1 MELEYPKSLARFYD
15 LIYHQIRDE
24 TDLDFFKNEAVR
36 TNGKIL
42 EIGVGTGRLFT
53 NALKNGSDIYG
64 IDVSESMLNVL
75 YDKLDRNEHYRVS
88 LQDMIDFKFD
98 FRFDLIVAPFRV
110 IMHIPEK
117 SDQLKAINNV
127 YKHLNKGGRF
137 IFDTFIPDL
146 KALLNGM
153 KDVTDFEGEYEPGKK
168 VRRIVSTTPDLL
180 NQIINVRFLM
190 EWDENGRLE
199 REEWSTPMR
208 YFFRFEIE
216 HLIERSKFGKYKILG
231 DYKGHELNRDSK
243 EFIVVCE
250 K

>member
-1 MELEYPKSLARFYD
+1 MEGYPKSLARFYD
-15 LIYHQIRDE
+15 LIYHQLRDD

-36 TNGKIL
+36 TNGKVL

-88 LQDMIDFKFD
+88 LQDMIDFRFD
-98 FRFDLIVAPFRV
+98 FKFDLIVAPFRV
-110 IMHIPEK
+110 IMHIPDK
-117 SDQLKAINNV
+117 SDQLNAINNV
-127 YKHLNKGGRF
+127 YKHLNNGGRF

-168 VRRIVSTTPDLL
+168 VRRIVSTNPDLL

-190 EWDENGRLE
+190 EWDENGKLE
-199 REEWSTPMR
+199 REEWLTPMR
-208 YFFRFEIE
+208 YFFRFEME
-216 HLIERSKFGKYKILG
+216 HLVERSKFRKYKILG